1 VVGEPAYETG
11 ALLRNLSPRLLAQP
25 QPAQAIARRADVL
38 AEELGFDRTRL
49 LGWGLAQAVLSAWW
63 RIEDH
68 MGCWADAIRYAE
80 LIDRAMR

>member
-1 VVGEPAYETG
+1 VVGEPAYEVG

-25 QPAQAIARRADVL
+25 QLAQAIARRADVL

-63 RIEDH
+63 CIEDH
-68 MGCWADAIRYAE
+68 MGYWADAIRYAE
-80 LIDRAMR
+80 LIDSAMR